1 MLLSGHN
8 IQASAQTHR
17 PREQSVGSTVF
28 NKFAGD
34 LRSLKLDPG
43 TGCIASC
50 HQGGD
55 SEDLCYLI
63 KPSPCLACT
72 YVHTDERRQNAV
84 WEKLHFT
91 LRFLTP
97 SVSRSAHLRL
107 QVIETLPNRTYKTL
121 TFPLKPLCIFYYMYV
136 WFTILKIIPLQKK
149 KKKVKKAS
157 DTKAKDS
164 ATLLFSLKQS

>member
-1 MLLSGHN
+1 MDLLFDSLSALCYSRVLQSRVLLSGHN
-8 IQASAQTHR
+8 IQASAQTHL
-17 PREQSVGSTVF
+17 PREQGAGSTVF

-34 LRSLKLDPG
+34 LRSLELDPG

-63 KPSPCLACT
+63 KPSPRLACT

-91 LRFLTP
+91 LRFLAP

-121 TFPLKPLCIFYYMYV
+121 TFPLKLLCILLLYV
-136 WFTILKIIPLQKK
+136 CMVSNFKNNST
-149 KKKVKKAS
+149 
-157 DTKAKDS
+157 
-164 ATLLFSLKQS
+164 